1 VQTWTA
7 LDIKGKTNKRRAVMT
22 IIIGQE
28 IKGCEV
34 AGCWDVRLSAV
45 RRRGEMERT
54 DDVLGVYI
62 DLLDEFLGGL
72 FRERELALELVE
84 LVIDR
89 FWASVG
95 QMGEL
100 VGGNYTGAPLLFAIP
115 TLLVTMNGVL
125 DRVIELV
132 HHIQYA
138 WDENVP
144 RDCLSETLHV
154 FCSSGWRGNWSDT

>member
-1 VQTWTA
+1 
-7 LDIKGKTNKRRAVMT
+7 
-22 IIIGQE
+22 
-28 IKGCEV
+28 
-34 AGCWDVRLSAV
+34 
-45 RRRGEMERT
+45 MERT

-95 QMGEL
+95 QMREL

-138 WDENVP
+138 
-144 RDCLSETLHV
+144 
-154 FCSSGWRGNWSDT
+154 